1 MRADPVRAGSTRGAG
16 IGVTG
21 GRSSR
26 GAALTAACRQRTIP
40 FSSKEVRSHQARCPS
55 RFGACVTESDCRG
68 LPKPCRCVTLRA
80 GQQRP
85 AFSFIQM
92 TRTTPLPNDKLTP
105 WWLAV
110 GWARTVLQQRI
121 VQYEAQGWNAAYD
134 MRQLEQLDDMEI
146 FLKMSWDQWMDEL
159 DPKQTVQ
166 EVNK

>member
-1 MRADPVRAGSTRGAG
+1 MG
-16 IGVTG
+16 
-21 GRSSR
+21 
-26 GAALTAACRQRTIP
+26 
-40 FSSKEVRSHQARCPS
+40 
-55 RFGACVTESDCRG
+55 
-68 LPKPCRCVTLRA
+68 
-80 GQQRP
+80 
-85 AFSFIQM
+85 
-92 TRTTPLPNDKLTP
+92 RTTALPNEKLTP

-121 VQYEAQGWNAAYD
+121 VHYEAQGWNAAYD